1 MGNSDKI
8 PEYIGYAIGILAI
21 IVSLF
26 EKNVR
31 GWIVRVFH
39 KVFGRFSYLNNF
51 FFFRM
56 TLTFVVLVLTILAL
70 SYFGYIQPS
79 QIIVNFVFFVL
90 VVVSLIFMFLP
101 YINAINSTKTALIK
115 LEREYQIV
123 NKSNT
128 IELES
133 IQNKWEEFITNLS
146 RSPGYEVVAAYLKM
160 SKPVRLEANTL
171 ILGLPDVILKTSQG
185 IELERVTPLLNSFFD
200 RKYIIRLIALD

>member
-1 MGNSDKI
+1 
-8 PEYIGYAIGILAI
+8 
-21 IVSLF
+21 
-26 EKNVR
+26 
-31 GWIVRVFH
+31 
-39 KVFGRFSYLNNF
+39 
-51 FFFRM
+51 M